1 MIIAIKGLFIKKKT
15 KAQTQKNKNKN
26 KTLKQI
32 QIFNE
37 RTLTTLVSVINNDN
51 QQAILSEKK
60 LTKFSKSPRSAR
72 KFSDR
77 KVQ

>member
-1 MIIAIKGLFIKKKT
+1 MIIAIKGLIIKKK
-15 KAQTQKNKNKN
+15 QKQKQNKNTDKNKN

-51 QQAILSEKK
+51 QQAILSE
-60 LTKFSKSPRSAR
+60 
-72 KFSDR
+72 
-77 KVQ
+77 

>member
-1 MIIAIKGLFIKKKT
+1 MIIAIKGLIIKKKT
-15 KAQTQKNKNKN
+15 KTQTHTHTHTNKNKN

-37 RTLTTLVSVINNDN
+37 RTLTTLASVINRPNDN

-60 LTKFSKSPRSAR
+60 G
-72 KFSDR
+72 
-77 KVQ
+77 

>member
-1 MIIAIKGLFIKKKT
+1 MIIAIKGLIIKKKT
-15 KAQTQKNKNKN
+15 KTQTHTQKKNKNKNKN

-60 LTKFSKSPRSAR
+60 G
-72 KFSDR
+72 
-77 KVQ
+77 